1 MLYFHVVYC
10 TDAVLHTFLA
20 SETFRILQSRASI
33 KHITCMSRKTGPN
46 SESKAVGLNIV
57 KNERNSL
64 VHKKQEHS
72 MWVPTLGYSCI

>member
-10 TDAVLHTFLA
+10 TNAVLHNFLA
-20 SETFRILQSRASI
+20 SETFRNFAI

-46 SESKAVGLNIV
+46 SESEAVGLNIV
-57 KNERNSL
+57 KNERKSL
-64 VHKKQEHS
+64 VHKKQEHR